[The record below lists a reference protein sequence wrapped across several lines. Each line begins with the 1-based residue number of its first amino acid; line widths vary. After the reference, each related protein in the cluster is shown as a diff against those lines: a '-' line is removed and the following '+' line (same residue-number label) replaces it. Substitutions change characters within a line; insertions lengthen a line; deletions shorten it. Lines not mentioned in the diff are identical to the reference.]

1 MACDWNVFI
10 FDKSFI
16 ISHRHNAFD
25 IPYNFLEQ
33 NTIIQKV
40 ESLSS
45 HFSAENQVKKNASVD
60 FLIHVL
66 TNDPKRPEYFR
77 QSPPKIIR
85 INFFIITDI
94 SKTSI
99 SDINVDGNG
108 G

>member
-25 IPYNFLEQ
+25 ISYNFLEQ

-66 TNDPKRPEYFR
+66 TNDPKGP
-77 QSPPKIIR
+77 
-85 INFFIITDI
+85 
-94 SKTSI
+94 SI
-99 SDINVDGNG
+99 LGNLHLK
-108 G
+108 

>member
-1 MACDWNVFI
+1 MVCDWNVFI

-25 IPYNFLEQ
+25 ISYNFLEQ

-45 HFSAENQVKKNASVD
+45 HFSTENQIKKNASVD

-66 TNDPKRPEYFR
+66 TNDPKGP
-77 QSPPKIIR
+77 
-85 INFFIITDI
+85 
-94 SKTSI
+94 SI
-99 SDINVDGNG
+99 LGNLHLK
-108 G
+108 